1 MRKLWYDV
9 TLPAPRAVVLSLHG
23 GAEHGHEP
31 VGTRSG
37 SVWRSR
43 RLVHAIRSDLH
54 AEDVAIARLR
64 FAVKGWNDPESPSPV
79 ADARW
84 ALGQL
89 DERHAGLPVVLLG
102 HSMGARTALAVA
114 DHPSVV
120 GVVGMAPWFP
130 KDEDVT
136 PITGKRLVAAHGSRD
151 RITSARATEA
161 MLGRS
166 AEVAEWVEFVPMGPL
181 GHYMLTHQRRWNA
194 VATRGVLE
202 VLDGPGA
209 G

>member
-84 ALGQL
+84 EPRG
-89 DERHAGLPVVLLG
+89 
-102 HSMGARTALAVA
+102 TALV
-114 DHPSVV
+114 
-120 GVVGMAPWFP
+120 
-130 KDEDVT
+130 
-136 PITGKRLVAAHGSRD
+136 L
-151 RITSARATEA
+151 
-161 MLGRS
+161 
-166 AEVAEWVEFVPMGPL
+166 
-181 GHYMLTHQRRWNA
+181 NA
-194 VATRGVLE
+194 VCTHPAVEIALRGHIDAFNQVLTEVQRAAVSDDTLSVLATDM
-202 VLDGPGA
+202 LDGLFRKVSMTH
-209 G
+209 